1 MNSFIRAQYN
11 FSYDVLKDGVK
22 LHCRHATNL
31 NRFVPHAGTVLIL
44 LAFVSAFFG
53 KGPFLAMLPW
63 GFVGVLLLAVG
74 PLILWNFRRQFRLN
88 PNKNGEIIWTFT
100 DENLG
105 SQGEGFNN
113 NMAWRKVFRFV
124 DTDKGFL
131 IYPQKSL
138 FFWIPFAGFQ
148 RPSDIEAV
156 RGFAKSRVL
165 NYERIG

>member
-1 MNSFIRAQYN
+1 MNSPVRAQYN
-11 FSYDVLKDGVK
+11 FCYEVLKEGVK
-22 LHCRHATNL
+22 LHRRHGMKL
-31 NRFVPHAGTVLIL
+31 SRFVPQVGTILIVLSLI
-44 LAFVSAFFG
+44 SAFFG
-53 KGPFLAMLPW
+53 QGVFLAVLPW
-63 GFVGVLLLAVG
+63 GFVGVLLLAIG

-88 PNKNGEIIWTFT
+88 PNKNVEIIWTFT

-105 SQGEGFNN
+105 SQGEGFLN

-124 DTDKGFL
+124 DTDRGFL

-148 RPSDIEAV
+148 GPSDIEAV

-165 NYERIG
+165 KYERIG